1 MRQIDAGA
9 PVLEVTRKLGISEAT
24 YYVWRKRYGQMA
36 IAEIRRLRQL
46 EGENSRLK
54 QLVADLTLD
63 KGFLQ
68 EVLPKRP
75 EAHAQTCASARRHR
89 SIRNR
94 VWRACGLLMWN
105 RASWYYRHHGLD
117 DTAIRMRLRE
127 LAQARPRFG

>member
-1 MRQIDAGA
+1 
-9 PVLEVTRKLGISEAT
+9 
-24 YYVWRKRYGQMA
+24 MA
-36 IAEIRRLRQL
+36 IAEIRRLRQRE
-46 EGENSRLK
+46 EGNSRLK

-94 VWRACGLLMWN
+94 VWRACVLLMWN